1 MVPFKKE
8 GVLKDGSRVILR
20 PMVKE
25 DRDKLLDFF
34 NRVSDHDLMFLR
46 SDVRDPKTIED
57 WVNNIDYRKVFPLLA
72 EVDGKIVGDATLHMR
87 KVGWKRHLGNIRI
100 VIAKEFQG
108 KGLGTLMVNELIDL
122 AAEFG
127 LEKLVAEI
135 HLLAHAALAT
145 FKKAGFS
152 AKAVFEDLVKDPSGQ
167 KGDLVAVLGEV
178 TREMAMAPGAHP
190 MELTTALRSLEM
202 EADWDKVKQVV
213 INLLD
218 NAFRFSPGDAP
229 VTVTCEV
236 RDGTAVVKVKD
247 RGPGV
252 PPEKR
257 DRLFE
262 KFTQSKAEGM
272 ERGLGLGL
280 YIVRTFV
287 EAHAGE
293 VWIEDED
300 GFGTVMAFSLPLGE
314 GED

>member
-1 MVPFKKE
+1 MTQYKKE
-8 GVLKDGSRVILR
+8 GILKDGTRVILR

-34 NRVSDHDLMFLR
+34 RRVDDRDLMFLR
-46 SDVRDPKTIED
+46 SDVRDPAVIDD
-57 WVNNIDYRKVFPLLA
+57 WVNNIDYQSVYPLIA

-167 KGDLVAVLGEV
+167 KGDLVVMVCDVLA
-178 TREMAMAPGAHP
+178 RE
-190 MELTTALRSLEM
+190 R
-202 EADWDKVKQVV
+202 
-213 INLLD
+213 
-218 NAFRFSPGDAP
+218 
-229 VTVTCEV
+229 
-236 RDGTAVVKVKD
+236 
-247 RGPGV
+247 
-252 PPEKR
+252 
-257 DRLFE
+257 
-262 KFTQSKAEGM
+262 
-272 ERGLGLGL
+272 
-280 YIVRTFV
+280 
-287 EAHAGE
+287 
-293 VWIEDED
+293 
-300 GFGTVMAFSLPLGE
+300 
-314 GED
+314 